1 MYINLCEISFGSLA
15 FKRDLYGPLM
25 LAKRL
30 SILIAEVAMYKER
43 GSPQAKRER
52 QQKRVMQGRVSAVR
66 QEFSP
71 TSQDAGLNHPRSRFL
86 IDRLLLGRGSRVR
99 ANQGVL
105 RRSGAC
111 VVLRISGERFRTVL
125 DRKAFPMNL
134 EEIDPALIDQAIQRV
149 TSTGYKLQLKVKN

>member
-66 QEFSP
+66 QEFSQ
-71 TSQDAGLNHPRSRFL
+71 TSQDAGLNHPRSRFSSTACCWEEAVGYGPTKAFY
-86 IDRLLLGRGSRVR
+86 DARGHVWYCEFQE
-99 ANQGVL
+99 NDT
-105 RRSGAC
+105 
-111 VVLRISGERFRTVL
+111 ERFWIERL
-125 DRKAFPMNL
+125 F
-134 EEIDPALIDQAIQRV
+134 Q
-149 TSTGYKLQLKVKN
+149 